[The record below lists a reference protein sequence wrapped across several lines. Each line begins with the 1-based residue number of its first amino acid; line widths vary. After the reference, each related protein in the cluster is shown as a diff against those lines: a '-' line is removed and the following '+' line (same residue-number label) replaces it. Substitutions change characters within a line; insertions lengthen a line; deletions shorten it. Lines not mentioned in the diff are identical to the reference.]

1 MFTMAET
8 KEIKNLMQLVISKL
22 DKFDKIDVLEAEL
35 KSLRKQF
42 NQMQDTLVGIRATLD
57 ATLPVHEKRLDEH
70 TKQLASHERSIRK
83 LFAVK

>member
-1 MFTMAET
+1 MIEA

-22 DKFDKIDVLEAEL
+22 DKVDKIDVLEAEMR
-35 KSLRKQF
+35 SLRKQF
-42 NQMQDTLVGIRATLD
+42 NKMQDTLVGIRATLD